1 MREINLRGR
10 KKRNIYPRA
19 TIIVLTIIVLLLA
32 RATWNVFVKN
42 KTTGGNLNEA
52 IEDLE
57 SLKNREVEL
66 KTEIERLSTERGV
79 DEEIRTKFRV
89 VKEGEGMIVLVDSPD
104 VSSTSS
110 QNNAKSFW
118 SKILDWF

>member
-1 MREINLRGR
+1 M
-10 KKRNIYPRA
+10 
-19 TIIVLTIIVLLLA
+19 
-32 RATWNVFVKN
+32 
-42 KTTGGNLNEA
+42 
-52 IEDLE
+52 
-57 SLKNREVEL
+57 

>member
-19 TIIVLTIIVLLLA
+19 TISVLTIIVLLLA